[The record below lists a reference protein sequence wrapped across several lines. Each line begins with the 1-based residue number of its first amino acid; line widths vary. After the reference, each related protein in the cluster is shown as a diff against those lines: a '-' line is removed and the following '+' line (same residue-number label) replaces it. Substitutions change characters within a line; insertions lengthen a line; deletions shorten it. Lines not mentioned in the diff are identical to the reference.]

1 MKNKLI
7 WLLGLSVVL
16 TACDVNNDLD
26 PIDEIETPVVALS
39 AGGVDFSKYVAIGAS
54 FTAGYTDGA
63 LFKASQENSFPNILS
78 QKFAM
83 ANGGAF
89 TQPLM
94 NDSSKPGSY
103 NNIGGYLKDGVKYGE
118 PRFYFNGTAPVRLP
132 VLPTTDISDIQ
143 AGPYSNMGVPGIK
156 SFHLG
161 VQGYGFLDA
170 FPNANPYYI
179 RMASTPFAS
188 VLQDVLVQA
197 PTFFTLSEIGG
208 NDVLDYALS
217 GGTGTDQTG
226 NFLPQTYGGADITDP
241 NVFASAYTSTV
252 DALTANGAKGVVA
265 TLPYITDLPYFTVVP
280 NNALV
285 LDAGTAGALT
295 GFFQAVTGIF
305 TQSLLLN
312 HVPLEQAQALAAQ
325 YAISFNEGPNR
336 WIIDVPVSASN
347 PLGFRQM
354 TEEELLLLTIDQ
366 GALAQGYGS
375 VLLTPQ
381 VMQVL
386 GLLQQGGTPTAQQ
399 AGLVIAAVNGLD
411 DKDTLDSD
419 ELMSIKTATDAYNAT
434 ILAVAANKN
443 LAVVDFSSMINQA
456 STSGLSFDAYTLTTG
471 FVTGGLIG
479 LDGIHLTSKGYALM
493 ANKFLEAIDTTY
505 GSNFGEATNGLANA
519 GNYPTHYSP
528 ALR

>member
-7 WLLGLSVVL
+7 YLLGLSVVL
-16 TACDVNNDLD
+16 TACDVNNELD
-26 PIDEIETPVVALS
+26 IIEEATIPEVVLT
-39 AGGVDFSKYVAIGAS
+39 AGEADFSKYVSIGAS

-63 LFKASQENSFPNILS
+63 LFKASQESSFPNILS

-94 NDSSKPGSY
+94 SD
-103 NNIGGYLKDGVKYGE
+103 NIGGLLIGGNPWAQ
-118 PRFYFNGTAPVRLP
+118 PRFYFNGEVPVRLNAA
-132 VLPTTDISDIQ
+132 PTTETAAIQ
-143 AGPYSNMGVPGIK
+143 AGPYNNMGIPGIK

-161 VQGYGFLDA
+161 VQGYGFISAL
-170 FPNANPYYI
+170 PNANPYYI
-179 RMASTPFAS
+179 RMASAPGAS
-188 VLQDVLVQA
+188 VLQDVLTQA

-226 NFLPQTYGGADITDP
+226 NFNPATYGGADITDP
-241 NVFASAYTSTV
+241 NVFASVYSNTV

-265 TLPYITDLPYFTVVP
+265 TLPYITDLPFFTVVP

-305 TQSLLLN
+305 TQGLLLN
-312 HVPLEQAQALAAQ
+312 NVPLEQAQALAAQ

-419 ELMSIKTATDAYNAT
+419 ELLSIKTATDAYNAT
-434 ILAVAANKN
+434 IFAVAGSKN
-443 LAVVDFSSMINQA
+443 LAVVDFSSMINEA
-456 STSGLSFDAYTLTTG
+456 SAGGLSFDNFTLTTG
-471 FVTGGLIG
+471 FVTGGLIS
-479 LDGIHLTSKGYALM
+479 LDGIHLTTKGYALM
-493 ANKFLEAIDTTY
+493 ANKFLEAIDMAY
-505 GSNFGEATNGLANA
+505 GSNFGQATNGLAKP